1 MPRPPV
7 PSKSVQLP
15 SAPPRSNA
23 LAPVRRRSPIPRW
36 LIVLAGL
43 LALARFGLL
52 TWSPSDPGLTTV
64 LSFMTERSAWAYP
77 AAAAAGGAG
86 LLLVVMGRFHRRHDR
101 DAYRVRSAAGGAL
114 RVPVDL
120 VVLRK
125 TAWERGK
132 LVSTQVT
139 YPNGAVLA
147 DASAALAEALEP
159 FAAGPLSA
167 SWVRRDDRFTVTP
180 RPVVPKRLEERYPS
194 IKTVFDTMSH
204 IIGSL
209 TVDQTKTG
217 VASDGTVERLVAS
230 YSHTTRDIGDGFRQR
245 VQTVLDAKSPSP
257 SGYWTLIWD
266 PAANKVTISPAQP
279 LPKTAA
285 YPLVAPTDQM
295 LVPVG
300 IGEGGQEA
308 IWNPVRH
315 PHMLTVGPTGT
326 GKTIFLNGLITGC
339 LSRNW
344 KVLLADPKE
353 LSFRGFDPV
362 ALQRV
367 GRPTWP
373 GIDRVGTTEAA
384 MEQVIEDAYQE
395 MRSRYEAVKTFSVR
409 EQDLQPLLLIIDE
422 AGELVERLTEYH
434 TGEEKYQDLMKAAV
448 ARGEDPDAVVKPKG
462 TRNPVLRKIWSILR
476 LGRQCRVYVVIAT
489 QRPDVSFIPGEAR
502 SNLIARVGLGKLD
515 PAALEMVFSTRAIQ
529 QRVYDVSFDSTTGQR
544 RRDRVEGRATVDLGS
559 GPQTIQGYWV
569 PDPAKAITE
578 ELNASDLQL
587 VDDLLDFV
595 VTNRRRW
602 KDAPT
607 LPILDLPLA
616 VDAPGISADLED
628 EDTEVPAA
636 MGTATGTTVRASML
650 KPMGLAEIE
659 VDGRRTTVVIT
670 EIEPDPYADSEN
682 DELQITYEIF
692 DNDPRAGQI
701 GVTTLGAREEVQIPD
716 L

>member
-1 MPRPPV
+1 
-7 PSKSVQLP
+7 
-15 SAPPRSNA
+15 
-23 LAPVRRRSPIPRW
+23 
-36 LIVLAGL
+36 
-43 LALARFGLL
+43 
-52 TWSPSDPGLTTV
+52 
-64 LSFMTERSAWAYP
+64 
-77 AAAAAGGAG
+77 
-86 LLLVVMGRFHRRHDR
+86 
-101 DAYRVRSAAGGAL
+101 
-114 RVPVDL
+114 
-120 VVLRK
+120 
-125 TAWERGK
+125 
-132 LVSTQVT
+132 
-139 YPNGAVLA
+139 
-147 DASAALAEALEP
+147 
-159 FAAGPLSA
+159 
-167 SWVRRDDRFTVTP
+167 
-180 RPVVPKRLEERYPS
+180 
-194 IKTVFDTMSH
+194 
-204 IIGSL
+204 
-209 TVDQTKTG
+209 
-217 VASDGTVERLVAS
+217 
-230 YSHTTRDIGDGFRQR
+230 
-245 VQTVLDAKSPSP
+245 
-257 SGYWTLIWD
+257 
-266 PAANKVTISPAQP
+266 
-279 LPKTAA
+279 
-285 YPLVAPTDQM
+285 
-295 LVPVG
+295 
-300 IGEGGQEA
+300 
-308 IWNPVRH
+308 
-315 PHMLTVGPTGT
+315 
-326 GKTIFLNGLITGC
+326 
-339 LSRNW
+339 
-344 KVLLADPKE
+344 
-353 LSFRGFDPV
+353 
-362 ALQRV
+362 
-367 GRPTWP
+367 
-373 GIDRVGTTEAA
+373 

-434 TGEEKYQDLMKAAV
+434 TGEEKYQDMMKAAV
-448 ARGEDPDAVVKPKG
+448 ARGDDPDAVVKPKG

-616 VDAPGISADLED
+616 VDAPGITADLED

-650 KPMGLAEIE
+650 KPMSLAELE

-670 EIEPDPYADSEN
+670 EIEPDPYSDSEN
-682 DELQITYEIF
+682 EELQVTYEIF

-701 GVTTLGAREEVQIPD
+701 GVTTLGAREDVLIP